1 MQIQTFLHFLEFEK
15 RYSSHTIL
23 AYKTDLNQFFDF
35 LSITYQFQKLEE
47 IESTHIRSW
56 MVDLI
61 TLEVAP
67 RSINRKL
74 SALKSF
80 FKFHLKHR
88 RISKN
93 PMSKI
98 QPPKSG
104 KRLPVFVSKE
114 HLKRLFEDIIFP
126 PGFEGAR
133 DKLILQMFY
142 ATGIRSAELVAL
154 NRTDIDFQKQEIKVF
169 GKGSKERLIPFTHK
183 LSRQIEEYLQL
194 LDSTFPDLGFFFFVN
209 DKGKPVNA
217 GFVSRIVKKYLS
229 LVTTVEKKSPHVL
242 RHSFATHLSDNGA
255 DLNAIKELLGH
266 SSLAATQV
274 YTHNS
279 IEKLRKVYELAHP
292 KAKEK
297 E

>member
-1 MQIQTFLHFLEFEK
+1 MQIQTFLHYLEFEK

-61 TLEVAP
+61 TQEVAP

-88 RISKN
+88 RIKSN
-93 PMSKI
+93 PMWKI
-98 QPPKSG
+98 QTPKSG
-104 KRLPVFVSKE
+104 KKLPVFVSKE

-142 ATGIRSAELVAL
+142 ATGMRSAELVAL

-183 LSRQIEEYLQL
+183 MSDQIEDYLKL
-194 LDSTFPDLGFFFFVN
+194 LDTTFPDLGFFLFVN

-229 LVTTVEKKSPHVL
+229 LVTTVEQKSPHVL

-297 E
+297 D